1 MIVWSAEKKYSI
13 YENRSS
19 FKSGFLDKPG
29 RDDIGAGAIGPRHF
43 EVYDICPID
52 LRCCRVTRASSVVTV
67 GWPTLIRTRPGMPSM
82 RRRDR
87 PGRDENQAGGQWL
100 ISFQGS
106 IYLDVNKA
114 KSLDQGHNCCSSI
127 RRSIV

>member
-29 RDDIGAGAIGPRHF
+29 RDDIGAGSIGPRHF
-43 EVYDICPID
+43 EVYNICPID
-52 LRCCRVTRASSVVTV
+52 LRCCRVTRASRVVTV
-67 GWPTLIRTRPGMPSM
+67 SWPTLIGSRLGVPSM
-82 RRRDR
+82 RRGDR
-87 PGRDENQAGGQWL
+87 PASNENQAGGQRL
-100 ISFQGS
+100 VSFHGS

-114 KSLDQGHNCCSSI
+114 KSLDQ
-127 RRSIV
+127 